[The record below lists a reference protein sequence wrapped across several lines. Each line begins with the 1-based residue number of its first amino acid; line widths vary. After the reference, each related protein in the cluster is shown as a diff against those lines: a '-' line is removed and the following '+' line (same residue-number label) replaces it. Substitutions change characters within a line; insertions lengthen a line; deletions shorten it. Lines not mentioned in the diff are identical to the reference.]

1 MIKTER
7 IDILNEL
14 IEAIHHNDI
23 DSVQTILINDPHVVS
38 HPSGDHLQS
47 PLQEAI
53 QNSRLEIAQLII
65 ETKDN
70 VNFMVQGELEHWQ
83 QPILHVAISEA
94 LNHSRYPRPQR
105 DGPKNDGVLFDKHLA
120 CLKLLL
126 DEGADV
132 HGQDSFGNTP
142 LMRAVLDVIN
152 IDLGIVDYEF
162 EEDIRRVFGLLIDK
176 GSDIREA
183 TNTRKSIFEL
193 YRNHKVMNYIPKG

>member
-1 MIKTER
+1 MINIER

-14 IEAIHHNDI
+14 FNAIHHNDI
-23 DSVQTILINDPHVVS
+23 DSVQSILINDPHVVRHS
-38 HPSGDHLQS
+38 TGDTLKS

-70 VNFMVQGELEHWQ
+70 VNFMVQGELKNWQ
-83 QPILHVAISEA
+83 QPILHIAISEA

-105 DGPKNDGVLFDKHLA
+105 EGPKNDGVLFEKHVEL
-120 CLKLLL
+120 LKLLL
-126 DEGADV
+126 DKGADV
-132 HGQDSFGNTP
+132 HGQDTFGNTP

-152 IDLGIVDYEF
+152 IDLGIVDIEF

-183 TNTRKSIFEL
+183 TDTRKSILEL
-193 YRNHKVMNYIPKG
+193 YRNHKVMKYIPKG